1 MLKKKITTKT
11 KKEPTTNKTKRET
24 KTFGGCKMGNLEGE
38 VGGWVVREG
47 RGEGQQQTPTEK
59 EWRPPD
65 PQSPDPA
72 RPPTHVSA

>member
-1 MLKKKITTKT
+1 
-11 KKEPTTNKTKRET
+11 
-24 KTFGGCKMGNLEGE
+24 MGTLEGE

-47 RGEGQQQTPTEK
+47 RREGQQQTPTEK